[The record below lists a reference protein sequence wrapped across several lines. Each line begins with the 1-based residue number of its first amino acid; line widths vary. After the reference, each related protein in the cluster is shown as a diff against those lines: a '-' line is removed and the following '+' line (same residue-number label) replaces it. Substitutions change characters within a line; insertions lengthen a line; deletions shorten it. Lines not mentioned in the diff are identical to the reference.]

1 MPRAKPGAKKLNFMA
16 FDRQMAER
24 NLKEILRR
32 IREIDFTIDNEIL
45 DYRQYD
51 TLVDED
57 DERQTML
64 DIRDYLLEAYNRMDK
79 ILTVLDRYK

>member
-1 MPRAKPGAKKLNFMA
+1 MA
-16 FDRQMAER
+16 FDRERAER

-51 TLVDED
+51 TLVDEV
-57 DERQTML
+57 DERKTML
-64 DIRDYLLEAYNRMDK
+64 DIRNYLLKAYNRMDE
-79 ILTVLDRYK
+79 IITILDRYK